1 MVRMR
6 QRRLS
11 ARLGDRS
18 RFYKAAASPAGL
30 SSRVSVR
37 VSSLGSSVAS
47 RQTKTKGSQRGET
60 NRKACQ
66 GTSSSASEL
75 SHLRHRCRRSRDGL
89 PLRSS
94 WFLCV
99 FFLNPQLSHTP
110 SPSSSSSSLSSSI
123 GQHQHPGSAFS
134 PPRLSVAPTLF
145 AFLILRM
152 PDATWSSSKKNK

>member
-99 FFLNPQLSHTP
+99 FFKPPTLTHSVSLLLLLLHLLPVFLHRPASASGFRFLP
-110 SPSSSSSSLSSSI
+110 SPPLRRP
-123 GQHQHPGSAFS
+123 HPF
-134 PPRLSVAPTLF
+134 LLF
-145 AFLILRM
+145 
-152 PDATWSSSKKNK
+152 